1 MIRCVGLVANHA
13 VEPYHQLEPA
23 PTQVVQEDVVGTQSH
38 AQGIFNVPEAAGQLA
53 GVVVVFFPN
62 HHTRSL
68 SILPTH
74 LLPCVSVFTSFKV
87 CRSKPGVASLFRG
100 DRRPGDFFLW
110 LLLPLLLLPMVCV
123 LS

>member
-1 MIRCVGLVANHA
+1 
-13 VEPYHQLEPA
+13 
-23 PTQVVQEDVVGTQSH
+23 
-38 AQGIFNVPEAAGQLA
+38 VPEAAGQLA